1 MSDPDM
7 PPTYTPPTL
16 YRLEKTLVGERL
28 IPVARPDD
36 ATHVALPA
44 VRRIVDEATR
54 QQQALQEEG
63 QQLARR
69 THDLEGQL
77 SRALRRAEQAEL
89 MVVQQQREAA
99 QHGASLRK
107 VMAKNV
113 ALVGE
118 KRRMRDMLIAKHAPT
133 PIHYRVDIDR
143 EDQARESIVITLD
156 AFPDKSH
163 ARAALAE
170 ARRAAE
176 RRDGQLR
183 TLRLDT
189 VAWRAVVQQPMSEE
203 PGQG

>member
-1 MSDPDM
+1 MS
-7 PPTYTPPTL
+7 PTHTPPTL

-36 ATHVALPA
+36 ATHVALA
-44 VRRIVDEATR
+44 SVRRIVDEATR

-69 THDLEGQL
+69 TQDLEVQL

-89 MVVQQQREAA
+89 MVAQQQREAV
-99 QHGASLRK
+99 QHGATVRK
-107 VMAKNV
+107 LMAKNV
-113 ALVGE
+113 ALIGE
-118 KRRMRDMLIAKHAPT
+118 KRRIRDMLIAKHAPT

-156 AFPDKSH
+156 AFPDKRH

-176 RRDGQLR
+176 RRDGQLK

-203 PGQG
+203 PGQS

>member
-7 PPTYTPPTL
+7 PPTHNYPAL

-28 IPVARPDD
+28 IPVARLDD
-36 ATHVALPA
+36 ATHVALA
-44 VRRIVDEATR
+44 SVQHIVDEATR
-54 QQQALQEEG
+54 QQQALQEEA
-63 QQLARR
+63 QRLVRHIQ
-69 THDLEGQL
+69 DLEVQL
-77 SRALRRAEQAEL
+77 SRALLRAEQGEL
-89 MVVQQQREAA
+89 MVAQQQHEAV
-99 QHGASLRK
+99 QHGATVRK
-107 VMAKNV
+107 LMAKNV
-113 ALVGE
+113 ALIGE
-118 KRRMRDMLIAKHAPT
+118 KRRVRDMLIAKHAPT

-176 RRDGQLR
+176 RRDGQLK

-189 VAWRAVVQQPMSEE
+189 VAWRAVVQQPMSE
-203 PGQG
+203 

>member
-1 MSDPDM
+1 M
-7 PPTYTPPTL
+7 PPEHTPPTL

-44 VRRIVDEATR
+44 VQRIVDEATR
-54 QQQALQEEG
+54 RQQALQEEG
-63 QQLARR
+63 RQLARR
-69 THDLEGQL
+69 THDLEEQL

-89 MVVQQQREAA
+89 MVAQQQREAA

-107 VMAKNV
+107 LMAKNV
-113 ALVGE
+113 ALIGE
-118 KRRMRDMLIAKHAPT
+118 KRRIRDLLIAKHAPT

-143 EDQARESIVITLD
+143 EDQARESVVITLD

>member
-1 MSDPDM
+1 MSETDM
-7 PPTYTPPTL
+7 PPEQDHPAL

-36 ATHVALPA
+36 ATHVTLPA
-44 VRRIVDEATR
+44 VQRIVDEATR
-54 QQQALQEEG
+54 QQQALQEEA
-63 QQLARR
+63 QRLARR
-69 THDLEGQL
+69 IQDLEVQL

-89 MVVQQQREAA
+89 LVTEQQREAA

-107 VMAKNV
+107 LLAKNV
-113 ALVGE
+113 ALIGE
-118 KRRMRDMLIAKHAPT
+118 KRRIRDLLIAKHAPT

-156 AFPDKSH
+156 AFPDRSH

-176 RRDGQLR
+176 RRDGQLK

-189 VAWRAVVQQPMSEE
+189 VAWRAVVQQPMSE
-203 PGQG
+203 